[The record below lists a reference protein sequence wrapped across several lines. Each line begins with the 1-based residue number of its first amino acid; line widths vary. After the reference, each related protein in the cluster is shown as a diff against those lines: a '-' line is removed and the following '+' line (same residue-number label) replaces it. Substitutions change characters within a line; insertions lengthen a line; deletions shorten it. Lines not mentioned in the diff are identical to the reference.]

1 MAKVKAKAVETE
13 TETNETQEETID
25 ENASLKFSVG
35 DTELE
40 VERKFKSGHVLSARE
55 ALALSMFYITRFVG
69 NMRSDIERREK
80 SYTRDELLEK
90 YSNYQLGA
98 VRVPGESALE
108 RMRFD
113 AALRTLSQIFE
124 EHNDALKRGDTRTR
138 FKGKPVSMPT
148 GKGSKEVKE
157 AWVAK
162 ILTNPEYAE
171 NVQAN
176 LDAIQKERGVKREKM
191 ETAPQ
196 ADVGADL

>member
-1 MAKVKAKAVETE
+1 
-13 TETNETQEETID
+13 
-25 ENASLKFSVG
+25 
-35 DTELE
+35 
-40 VERKFKSGHVLSARE
+40 
-55 ALALSMFYITRFVG
+55 MFYITRFVG

-124 EHNDALKRGDTRTR
+124 EHNEALKRGETRTR

-162 ILTNPEYAE
+162 ILANPEYAE
-171 NVQAN
+171 NIQAN
-176 LDAIQKERGVKREKM
+176 LDAIQRERGVKREKM